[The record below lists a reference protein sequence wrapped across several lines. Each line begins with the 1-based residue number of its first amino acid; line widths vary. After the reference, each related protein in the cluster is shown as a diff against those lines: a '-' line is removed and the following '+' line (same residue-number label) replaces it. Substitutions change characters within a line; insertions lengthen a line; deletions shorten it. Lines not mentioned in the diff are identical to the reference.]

1 MVQVSLNCRFKCDLV
16 SMTSSL
22 NVALALWREILGLI
36 SARSRS
42 FYFLS
47 LVRCL
52 PLRQARS
59 QLRHP
64 ALTL

>member
-1 MVQVSLNCRFKCDLV
+1 MVQVSLNCRFKCDPV

-42 FYFLS
+42 LFLI
-47 LVRCL
+47 VRIGVC
-52 PLRQARS
+52 PCTKPDHNYVTSR
-59 QLRHP
+59 
-64 ALTL
+64 